1 MSIYCINVPDLFE
14 LVGTKR
20 KTKERKNKTKHQRWE
35 SGVDPGV
42 CDAVRRSH
50 TLVCL
55 CDTWNAWTF
64 IKDKRHVHTELHRL
78 SKQLLTE
85 QMPWSHT
92 QLSRF
97 SSDVPLLYRSV
108 SVYIILCVYKRSLN
122 YKSGLPIVI
131 IAMNY
136 YLRCFIKESCS
147 AFTTGLFTFQSKKS
161 KRLPVASWRNP
172 VEMIKDVPLRGS
184 WENIYIRFSK
194 YS

>member
-1 MSIYCINVPDLFE
+1 MFQFYLNWWV
-14 LVGTKR
+14 
-20 KTKERKNKTKHQRWE
+20 QRE
-35 SGVDPGV
+35 KQKPNQTPKVRIRSRVILV

-55 CDTWNAWTF
+55 CDMWNAWTF
-64 IKDKRHVHTELHRL
+64 IKGQRHVHTALHRL

-92 QLSRF
+92 QLSCF
-97 SSDVPLLYRSV
+97 SSGVPLLYRFF

-122 YKSGLPIVI
+122 YKSGVPIVI

-147 AFTTGLFTFQSKKS
+147 AFTTGLFTFQSQKK
-161 KRLPVASWRNP
+161 AS
-172 VEMIKDVPLRGS
+172 GS
-184 WENIYIRFSK
+184 QSQCLLEEIPSRW
-194 YS
+194 